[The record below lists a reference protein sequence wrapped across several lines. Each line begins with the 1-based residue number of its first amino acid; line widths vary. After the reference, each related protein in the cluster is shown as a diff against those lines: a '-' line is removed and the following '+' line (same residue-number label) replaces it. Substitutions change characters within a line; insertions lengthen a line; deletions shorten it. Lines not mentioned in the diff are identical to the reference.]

1 MSPERSQ
8 LLTPAT
14 AYSADVSD
22 DPGSVPTH
30 RVALEGEYDISS
42 VPGLHESLCD
52 RTDATEIVADLTG
65 VTFMDSSG
73 LRAMLEIREQL
84 ESEGRRLVLEGVPD
98 QVARLFEVAGIT
110 SLFDVR

>member
-1 MSPERSQ
+1 
-8 LLTPAT
+8 
-14 AYSADVSD
+14 VS
-22 DPGSVPTH
+22 
-30 RVALEGEYDISS
+30 LEGEYDISS

-52 RTDATEIVADLTG
+52 GTDAAEVVADLAG

-84 ESEGRRLVLEGVPD
+84 EAQGRRLVLVEVPG

-110 SLFDVR
+110 SLFDIR